1 MGWKSGTFYK
11 ETYCVKKVLLF
22 FYFIVFCLEIFPQA
36 FYTIIDDDAVSNKAI
51 ENIKKLADR
60 KNIKITFA
68 PVALNLIRNQDICD
82 SLLSYQK
89 QGFHICNHSYSHSFK
104 VWKEIDL
111 SNIQHELKQSSEA
124 LDSLGFKNHNYFVY
138 PFGKFRD
145 NVRDSIIYWTS
156 KQFKL
161 AFNSRGR
168 YNTFATKDFN
178 KYYIQRFPFRSHND
192 WMAVKKIIDQATEKK
207 AWIVFL
213 THSNSSDFS
222 IKGLE
227 QVIDY
232 CHQKGLKSYTVHEAY
247 QQIICHE
254 QSYNSSSDFSLYD
267 EIIDVLYMHRFS
279 GIFIIAFLF
288 VTIYIGI
295 IIVRKF

>member
-1 MGWKSGTFYK
+1 
-11 ETYCVKKVLLF
+11 
-22 FYFIVFCLEIFPQA
+22 
-36 FYTIIDDDAVSNKAI
+36 
-51 ENIKKLADR
+51 
-60 KNIKITFA
+60 
-68 PVALNLIRNQDICD
+68 
-82 SLLSYQK
+82 
-89 QGFHICNHSYSHSFK
+89 
-104 VWKEIDL
+104 
-111 SNIQHELKQSSEA
+111 
-124 LDSLGFKNHNYFVY
+124 
-138 PFGKFRD
+138 
-145 NVRDSIIYWTS
+145 
-156 KQFKL
+156 
-161 AFNSRGR
+161 
-168 YNTFATKDFN
+168 
-178 KYYIQRFPFRSHND
+178 
-192 WMAVKKIIDQATEKK
+192 MAVKKIIDQATEKK

-213 THSNSSDFS
+213 THSHSSDFS